1 MANELDESLLHSVAE
16 RHVGKCQETERPE
29 AYKLG
34 EPSSVMIP
42 FSTHSSFQSAIYPQ
56 GKYYLPAPSLFLCSF
71 TDSRIVSFHWDNLH
85 FTLTMDNPNR
95 LVVGLDHGTSKTGK

>member
-16 RHVGKCQETERPE
+16 RHVGKCQETGRPE

-42 FSTHSSFQSAIYPQ
+42 FSTHGSFQSAIYPQ
-56 GKYYLPAPSLFLCSF
+56 GKYYLPTPVFVPVLFY
-71 TDSRIVSFHWDNLH
+71 RITYCVFPLGQPPLH
-85 FTLTMDNPNR
+85 PH
-95 LVVGLDHGTSKTGK
+95 HG